1 MAVSSSKVTVS
12 GMNSIL
18 QIFMRSQW
26 HFLGSAL
33 IPARDAS
40 GSSPNRVGT
49 GPAMMSP
56 SKNEASAFHDLMRT
70 AGMLSL

>member
-1 MAVSSSKVTVS
+1 MAVASSKVTVS

-33 IPARDAS
+33 IPAGDAS
-40 GSSPNRVGT
+40 GSSPNREGT

-56 SKNEASAFHDLMRT
+56 SKNEASAFHDLMRM